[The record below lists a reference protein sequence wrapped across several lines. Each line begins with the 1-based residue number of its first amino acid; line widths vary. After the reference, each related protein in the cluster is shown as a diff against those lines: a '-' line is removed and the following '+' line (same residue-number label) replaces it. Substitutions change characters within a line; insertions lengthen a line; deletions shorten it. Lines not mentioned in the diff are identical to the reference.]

1 MAKRVTV
8 IGAGLGGL
16 AAAIRLASMGFEVTV
31 FEKNAKPGGKMNEI
45 VNHAYRFDTGPSLL
59 TMPSIIDELFEFAG
73 FNRSDFLEFRPVDPV
88 CRYFFNDGSIF
99 DTFNNP
105 DKMIFSLAGL
115 APNEVENYQ
124 KFMAYSR
131 DLYER
136 AGQLF
141 LTTPIHERKKIFRS
155 GFLSRLAEIHKI
167 DPFRTVHQGVSG
179 FFNDERL
186 IQLFDRYATYNGSDP
201 FRAPATL
208 NMIPYLEA
216 HPGAFYISGG
226 MYRLVEAMLK
236 IAAAL
241 NIDIRTSTTVEKI
254 IHKNRK
260 VEAVRIDG
268 HVLKTDYV
276 VCNADVVSAYSDL
289 IDGLPKK
296 AKHYQKL
303 EPSLS
308 GMVFLWGI
316 NGENPGLKHHNII
329 FSNDYKKEFSQ
340 LFNDHQHPDDPTIYV
355 AITSKTDPEHA
366 PENGENWFVLVNMP
380 YLTDQNEWE
389 TDIEAVRKNILR
401 KLSEH
406 GINVAGKIETE
417 KVLTPESFQNL
428 YGANRGS
435 IYGLSSNSRSSAF
448 LRPANRSRE
457 IEGLY
462 FAGGSAHPGGGIPL
476 VILAG
481 KMTAD
486 LIGETMN
493 YSKKD
498 IFEIKV

>member
-16 AAAIRLASMGFEVTV
+16 SAAIRLASMGFKVTV
-31 FEKNAKPGGKMNEI
+31 FEKNEKPGGKMNEI
-45 VNHAYRFDTGPSLL
+45 INHAYRFDTGPSLL
-59 TMPSIIDELFEFAG
+59 TMPFVIDELFEYAG
-73 FNRSDFLEFRPVDPV
+73 FKRSDFLEFKPVDPV
-88 CRYFFNDGSIF
+88 CRYFFNDGSTF

-105 DKMIFSLAGL
+105 EEMIFSLAGF
-115 APNEVENYQ
+115 APEEVENYQ

-131 DLYER
+131 DLYKI
-136 AGQLF
+136 AGHLF
-141 LTTPIHERKKIFRS
+141 LTTPIHEKAKMFRPGIFS
-155 GFLSRLAEIHKI
+155 LIAGIHKI

-179 FFNDERL
+179 FFNDKRL

-201 FRAPATL
+201 YRAPATL
-208 NMIPYLEA
+208 NMIPYLET

-226 MYRLVEAMLK
+226 MYRLVDTMVK
-236 IAAAL
+236 IAETL
-241 NIDIRTSTTVEKI
+241 QIDIRTSTIVEQI
-254 IHKNRK
+254 IHKNKK
-260 VEAVRIDG
+260 VEAVSIDG
-268 HVLKTDYV
+268 HELKTDYV
-276 VCNADVVSAYSDL
+276 VCNADVVSAYTGL

-296 AKHYQKL
+296 TKRYQKL

-316 NGENPGLKHHNII
+316 KGTHSGLKHHNIL
-329 FSNDYKKEFSQ
+329 FSKNYKKEFARI
-340 LFNDHQHPDDPTIYV
+340 FNDLQHPDDPTVYI

-380 YLTDQNEWE
+380 YLAVQNKW
-389 TDIEAVRKNILR
+389 TSDIDSVRKTIFR
-401 KLSEH
+401 KLAEH
-406 GINVAGKIETE
+406 GIDVAGKIETE
-417 KVLTPESFQNL
+417 KVLTPETFQNL

-435 IYGLSSNSRSSAF
+435 IYGLSSNSRLSAF

-462 FAGGSAHPGGGIPL
+462 FVGGSAHPGGGIPL
-476 VILAG
+476 VILSG

-486 LIGETMN
+486 LVGETVSFTQKN
-493 YSKKD
+493 RY
-498 IFEIKV
+498 KVKA